1 MTITEP
7 AQHGVRLQV
16 SDEGIATVLLDRP
29 AKKNALDGVMFAG
42 LEAVLAELRE
52 RTDLK
57 AVVLS
62 GAGGSFSAG
71 IDLGFLATSDGLSE
85 LTTRTHGPANLFQ
98 HVCWGWRDI
107 PVPVIAAIEG
117 VCFGGG
123 IQIALGADFRIAA
136 PTARMAVLEARW
148 GLVPDMAGFPLLRG
162 LVRADVMRELVYTG
176 RQLSGEEA
184 QQVGL
189 VTRLADDP
197 LDEAM
202 ALARQIST
210 ASSAALRAG
219 KRLLG
224 AALDDYADAPD
235 LLMAES
241 VAQQALLASPEFLTR
256 INGG

>member
-57 AVVLS
+57 VVVLS

-162 LVRADVMRELVYTG
+162 LVRADVMRELVELPRVEQDVDLAIRSRRLEEVL
-176 RQLSGEEA
+176 RQLSPKCRAAVLLQYRHGLTYDEIGERLGVSRNMVKKYLA
-184 QQVGL
+184 QGL
-189 VTRLADDP
+189 AHCRRR
-197 LDEAM
+197 M
-202 ALARQIST
+202 ARW
-210 ASSAALRAG
+210 
-219 KRLLG
+219 
-224 AALDDYADAPD
+224 
-235 LLMAES
+235 E
-241 VAQQALLASPEFLTR
+241 
-256 INGG
+256 